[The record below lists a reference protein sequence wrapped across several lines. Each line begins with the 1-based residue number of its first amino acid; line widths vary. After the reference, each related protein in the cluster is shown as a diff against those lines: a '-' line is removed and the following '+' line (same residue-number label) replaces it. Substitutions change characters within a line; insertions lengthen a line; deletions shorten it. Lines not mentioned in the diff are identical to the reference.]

1 MTNFEEIERVLRP
14 HKDALKTELQSWQT
28 PMTVE
33 QNLLAAFEQ
42 QFPKRPWYRRW
53 PAFSWEFGGGL
64 CASLL
69 LLFLLLNQTSLWQL
83 IPGRELALHGSTANG
98 NAANGS
104 AASEAQTNVDG
115 AYDMHEDIPFM
126 ALYSGE
132 EILQQEEMR
141 IVQAQIP
148 NAVLA
153 TMGVT
158 VNPEV
163 ANQSAKAE
171 VLVGANDEF
180 LAVRFLPN

>member
-1 MTNFEEIERVLRP
+1 MTNFDEIERVLRP
-14 HKDALKTELQSWQT
+14 HKEALKTELESWQT
-28 PMTVE
+28 PLAVE

-53 PAFSWEFGGGL
+53 PVLNWELGGGL

-69 LLFLLLNQTSLWQL
+69 VLVLLLNQTSLWQL
-83 IPGRELALHGSTANG
+83 VPGQELAS
-98 NAANGS
+98 NGS
-104 AASEAQTNVDG
+104 PTTGSQIKSQVNGGDG
-115 AYDMHEDIPFM
+115 AYDMYEDIPFM

-132 EILQQEEMR
+132 EILQQDEMR

-153 TMGVT
+153 SMGVT

>member
-1 MTNFEEIERVLRP
+1 MTNFDEIERVLRP
-14 HKDALKTELQSWQT
+14 HKDALKTELESWQT
-28 PMTVE
+28 PLAVE
-33 QNLLAAFEQ
+33 QNLLDAFEQ

-53 PAFSWEFGGGL
+53 PVLNWELGGGL

-69 LLFLLLNQTSLWQL
+69 VLVLLLNQTSLWQL
-83 IPGRELALHGSTANG
+83 IPGQELASS
-98 NAANGS
+98 GS
-104 AASEAQTNVDG
+104 AASSSATSDAQTNVDG
-115 AYDMHEDIPFM
+115 AYDMYEDIPFM

-132 EILQQEEMR
+132 EILQQDQMR

-153 TMGVT
+153 SMGVT